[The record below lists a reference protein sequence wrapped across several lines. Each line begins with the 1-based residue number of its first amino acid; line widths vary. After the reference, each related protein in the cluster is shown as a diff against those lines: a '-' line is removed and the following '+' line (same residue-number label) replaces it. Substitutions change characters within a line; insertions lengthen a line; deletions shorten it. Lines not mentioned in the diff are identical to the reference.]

1 MRLADVMNALS
12 SVPSKTRLVILD
24 ACRNNPFS
32 AINKTTG
39 RGLAIVDAPNGSLVS
54 YATAPG
60 TEALDGDGVN
70 SPFTTALIQLGKEPG
85 LPIEQVLKRVRLAVS
100 GATNQQQFP
109 WESSSLTQEF
119 SFIPAVTGQEKPAI
133 AGTDRER
140 PRMTA
145 GGQERLRVA
154 ASSRPSSTRVSRSE
168 ARMAESLRKEL
179 KSKSA
184 SEAYEWVIIEDRV
197 EVYQAYLAVYPSQS
211 MAPVVRSLLE
221 RRQMMIDWYNAIT
234 LNSVGAY
241 EAFLAS
247 YASSDFATTANR
259 LLERARTRSIA
270 NAGSAFAYGPTCPCT
285 PATTP
290 IRRDRRTNLAPAQT
304 PAPNPTSTTAVPPT
318 GTPGSPPIPAGGVA
332 VYDPPPVTVYTDPT
346 PPIVPPVVVPI
357 NPRPPHVYIPPRPP
371 RDGHDKRPGHD
382 KKPDRDSTY
391 DKPPR
396 SSGHDKP
403 KPTGVSTHDKPTQ
416 PSRHDKPKITV
427 VSKPDDSRHLRERI
441 NDTPRIRMKNTV
453 VHTPAKS
460 FSPPISAAR
469 VHPRAVTPRVSLQR
483 QPFGLGG
490 MVRHTPVR
498 QMGMVPGRMGS
509 GHVAGPRTSSGP
521 ARMGGFGRIMGF
533 GR

>member
-1 MRLADVMNALS
+1 
-12 SVPSKTRLVILD
+12 VILD

-54 YATAPG
+54 YSTAPG

-70 SPFTTALIQLGKEPG
+70 SPYTTALIQLGKEPG

-109 WESSSLTQEF
+109 WESSSLTAEF
-119 SFIPAVTGQEKPAI
+119 SFIPAAPGQEKPTI
-133 AGTDRER
+133 AGAGHER
-140 PRMTA
+140 PTTA
-145 GGQERLRVA
+145 AGRPERLRVA
-154 ASSRPSSTRVSRSE
+154 ASSRLSATRISRSE
-168 ARMAESLRKEL
+168 ARVAESLRKEL
-179 KSKSA
+179 KSKSP

-211 MAPVVRSLLE
+211 MAPIVRSLLE
-221 RRQMMIDWYNAIT
+221 RRQMMIDWYNAVT
-234 LNSVGAY
+234 LNTVGAY

-259 LLERARTRSIA
+259 LLERARTRAIA

-290 IRRDRRTNLAPAQT
+290 IRRDRRTNLTPTQT
-304 PAPNPTSTTAVPPT
+304 TAPNPTSTAAVPPAAPPK
-318 GTPGSPPIPAGGVA
+318 GTPKAPTSPGGVA
-332 VYDPPPVTVYTDPT
+332 VYDPPPVTVYTDPD
-346 PPIVPPVVVPI
+346 PPIGPPVVIPI
-357 NPRPPHVYIPPRPP
+357 NPRPPRVYIPPRPP

-382 KKPDRDSTY
+382 KKPDGDSTY
-391 DKPPR
+391 DKPPQ

-403 KPTGVSTHDKPTQ
+403 KPTGGATHDKPTP

-427 VSKPDDSRHLRERI
+427 VSTPDDTRHLRGRV
-441 NDTPRIRMKNTV
+441 NYTPRIRTKNTA
-453 VHTPAKS
+453 VHTPPKS
-460 FSPPISAAR
+460 FSQPISPAR
-469 VHPRAVTPRVSLQR
+469 VTPRAVTPRVSLPQ

-490 MVRHTPVR
+490 MTRTAPIG
-498 QMGMVPGRMGS
+498 QIGMPRGRTGG
-509 GHVAGPRTSSGP
+509 GHVAAPRTSPGP
-521 ARMGGFGRIMGF
+521 GRMGGFGRIMGF